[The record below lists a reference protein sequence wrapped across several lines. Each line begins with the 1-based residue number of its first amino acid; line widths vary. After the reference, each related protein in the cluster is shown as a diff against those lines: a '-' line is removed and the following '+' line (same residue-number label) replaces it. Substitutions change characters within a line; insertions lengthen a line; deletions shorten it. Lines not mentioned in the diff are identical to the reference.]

1 MVIEDDNKKRV
12 VLSDRDLQRQPLTR
26 EHLHKSFKQRL
37 ADVYTE
43 LAESFD
49 LLKGIDRSVTFFG
62 SSRFTENNVHYKQ
75 AQRVAARLAG
85 AGFAVIT
92 GGGPGIMEA
101 ANKGAYEAGGRS
113 IGFNIELPM
122 EQNLNAYTTEHL
134 GFHYFFTRKVA
145 MVFAAEAYI
154 YFPGGYGTLD
164 EFFEILTLV
173 QTKKIEVCPIVL
185 VGSDYWNY
193 VDRLVRHELYQ
204 DHKAIDKIDM
214 NLYTIT
220 DDDDEIVDIVTHAP
234 LRHE

>member
-1 MVIEDDNKKRV
+1 MPEQSGEKKRV
-12 VLSDRDLQRQPLTR
+12 VLPDRALQREPLTR

-49 LLKGIDRSVTFFG
+49 LLKSIDRSVTFFG
-62 SSRFTENNVHYKQ
+62 SSRFTETNVHYKQ
-75 AQRVAARLAG
+75 AQRIAGRLA
-85 AGFAVIT
+85 ASGFAVIT

-145 MVFAAEAYI
+145 MAFAPEAYI
-154 YFPGGYGTLD
+154 YFPGGFGTLD

-173 QTKKIEVCPIVL
+173 QTRKIEPLPIIL
-185 VGSDYWNY
+185 VGVDYWKY

-204 DHKAIDKIDM
+204 DHQAIDRADM
-214 NLYTIT
+214 QLYTIT
-220 DDDDEIVDIVTHAP
+220 DDDDEVIDIVTHAP
-234 LRHE
+234 L